1 MKLPSRNA
9 LTTFLRPSL
18 TTSQLGMGWKQA
30 TGYYELD
37 GLHSLL
43 TAVRGKYL
51 IVSDDPALM
60 SGMLANV
67 NRKSDLKPAVFVAEF
82 DHKRERDNFARLVTV
97 VDRPDT
103 NPSGY
108 SGQRTTTPIPLG
120 EHRQPQQHSGRR
132 FVGKN
137 CGARCWRQDTA
148 NGHLPMGAVK
158 RIELLLV
165 IGMLAAPTVTPPDGE
180 AFAENTRD
188 SLFAQSAAQL
198 LQREFT
204 AREVSYLLLD
214 VQTGAVLASR
224 WEDSDQP
231 IPLGSLVKPF
241 VALAYGEAH
250 QFRYPAH
257 QCRGDASGCWL
268 PHGHGEI
275 GITAAIADSCN
286 SYFRMLTAAMT
297 SADVIPSA
305 QRIGSGPARSR
316 FIWPGPDR
324 CRKSLAGFASAHG
337 ACVSGTQSAPRPVR
351 RTRNNIGNGT
361 VRTPGHRS
369 GG

>member
-1 MKLPSRNA
+1 
-9 LTTFLRPSL
+9 
-18 TTSQLGMGWKQA
+18 
-30 TGYYELD
+30 
-37 GLHSLL
+37 
-43 TAVRGKYL
+43 
-51 IVSDDPALM
+51 
-60 SGMLANV
+60 
-67 NRKSDLKPAVFVAEF
+67 
-82 DHKRERDNFARLVTV
+82 
-97 VDRPDT
+97 
-103 NPSGY
+103 
-108 SGQRTTTPIPLG
+108 
-120 EHRQPQQHSGRR
+120 
-132 FVGKN
+132 
-137 CGARCWRQDTA
+137 
-148 NGHLPMGAVK
+148 MGAVK
-158 RIELLLV
+158 RIELLLL
-165 IGMLAAPTVTPPDGE
+165 IGMLAAPTVTPSDGK

-204 AREVSYLLLD
+204 GREVSYLLLD

-305 QRIGSGPARSR
+305 QRIGLDPPALDLSGPDLIGVGNRWLVSPLHMAHAYLELNRRRDQSGAREIIS
-316 FIWPGPDR
+316 GM
-324 CRKSLAGFASAHG
+324 AQSAHQGTG
-337 ACVSGTQSAPRPVR
+337 AEVDRALKHSRALVKTGTAACTHQDRAPGDGFVVALVPAEQPELLLMVR
-351 RTRNNIGNGT
+351 VHG
-361 VRTPGHRS
+361 VPGAKAALTAGRML
-369 GG
+369 GRIEE